1 MNTIPCPHCGDL
13 CRVPSD
19 LRAEAR
25 LRCPWCGELSSGH
38 EVLEQLPPPFEV
50 VTSDAADA
58 TSRAFAE
65 LAAMAEEEEGEEEE
79 GFLAPAGEEEGAHEG
94 EEAAEGL
101 PLLAEDSEPSSG
113 RVLRQTRA
121 ADAGRRQAELVKIV
135 AGALLAV
142 PAATMILLWLPGR
155 WQRDPLGVGPTLGRY
170 APWIVPANLRPGN
183 EEEADTREPARPK
196 NRTTNS
202 PSTAGSSQLPRL
214 GEGPADA
221 TASKKRPSTPRHGPT
236 TVSTPT
242 DATRHHRLAD
252 EDPPSGNSGA
262 PSEAARRKAAPD
274 AHAPPQKPVFS
285 PAPPADPMTS
295 GDGEVLGVYNGPRFE
310 AADFEQSLRAAESAW
325 DTWHNLAQD
334 EQLDPAVRD
343 RVRGELLAALYDL
356 GETTVYVDPEA
367 PEIPEL
373 AKRATALLEAI
384 SEDAKLLAYVGNQSA
399 QHLAHKLRP
408 RDGVLIYGTV
418 VRIEPH
424 GHLFVTTVKL
434 ASRKK
439 GQIGVL
445 SFADPA
451 TYYHKGS
458 RVLLLG
464 TVVDQPGMRVAG
476 YNGEAARVVVGGVPY
491 ALPKQ

>member
-1 MNTIPCPHCGDL
+1 MNTAPCPHCGDL
-13 CRVPSD
+13 CQVPSD
-19 LRAEAR
+19 LRPEAQ
-25 LRCPWCGELSSGH
+25 LRCPWCGEMSRGQ

-50 VTSDAADA
+50 VSSEAADA

-65 LAAMAEEEEGEEEE
+65 LAAMAEQEEDGKE
-79 GFLAPAGEEEGAHEG
+79 GFLSPGGSEEGDHDEG
-94 EEAAEGL
+94 ETAE
-101 PLLAEDSEPSSG
+101 PLSLVTGDSEPPSG
-113 RVLRQTRA
+113 RVLRQARS

-155 WQRDPLGVGPTLGRY
+155 WQRDPLGIGPTLGRY
-170 APWIVPANLRPGN
+170 APWIVPANLRPGY
-183 EEEADTREPARPK
+183 EEEAETPEPARPNERPRK
-196 NRTTNS
+196 S
-202 PSTAGSSQLPRL
+202 SSTAGSSPLPRL
-214 GEGPADA
+214 GEGLAD
-221 TASKKRPSTPRHGPT
+221 TPDSKNASSAPRSPT
-236 TVSTPT
+236 TVSASA
-242 DATRHHRLAD
+242 DATRHHRLAE
-252 EDPPSGNSGA
+252 EDKPTGDARANNGA
-262 PSEAARRKAAPD
+262 SRRKQPAGTHPT
-274 AHAPPQKPVFS
+274 PQEPVSS

-295 GDGEVLGVYNGPRFE
+295 GDGEMLGVYNAPHFE
-310 AADFEQSLRAAESAW
+310 AADFERSLGAAESAW

-399 QHLAHKLRP
+399 QHLAQKQRP

-439 GQIGVL
+439 AQIGVL

-451 TYYHKGS
+451 AYYHKGS
-458 RVLLLG
+458 RILLLG
-464 TVVDQPGMRVAG
+464 TVVDQPAMRVAG
-476 YNGEAARVVVGGVPY
+476 YNGEAGRIVVGGVPY